1 MELKTSSAP
10 LFSCLRY
17 KLLLYQVCLAATLA
31 TLLLLQVRVTVLPS
45 MTSPG
50 GLTDTEGKCGAS
62 GGRDMN
68 KFVD

>member
-17 KLLLYQVCLAATLA
+17 KLLLYQVCLSATSA
-31 TLLLLQVRVTVLPS
+31 PLLLQVRVTVLPS

-50 GLTDTEGKCGAS
+50 GVTDTEGKCGAS